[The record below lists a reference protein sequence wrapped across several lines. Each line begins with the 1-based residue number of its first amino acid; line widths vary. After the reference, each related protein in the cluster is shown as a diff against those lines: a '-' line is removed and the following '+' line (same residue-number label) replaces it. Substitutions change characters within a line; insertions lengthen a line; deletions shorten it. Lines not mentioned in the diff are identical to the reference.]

1 MEPTASDTFNG
12 LFDGKTR
19 PQIERSIRAH
29 RGALTKV
36 FRYIDTACSTVT
48 VLPTSKGAREIETL
62 RLKMEEKIEE
72 IEAGYDTLIEMQPHD
87 ERKYLEKK
95 AGISD
100 EAIQMHARIL
110 PALAK
115 CPSEITVNR
124 THQGG
129 NGHDPQIKIR
139 ESLKPDKL
147 KLDFTPMAYR
157 KWTAQMK
164 TFFAASNLQY
174 APYQEQIGYLHM
186 CLDANLSNHVSVMAQ
201 GDTPIMT
208 YEDELDEEV
217 TCLDIIDAEFINDT
231 RSPPEGTT

>member
-1 MEPTASDTFNG
+1 MIITYNMEPTASNTFKG

-29 RGALTKV
+29 RGALTK
-36 FRYIDTACSTVT
+36 YIDTACNAAT
-48 VLPTSKGAREIETL
+48 VLPTSKGAREIENL
-62 RLKMEEKIEE
+62 RLRMEEKIEE
-72 IEAGYDTLIEMQPHD
+72 IKAGYDTLIEMQPD
-87 ERKYLEKK
+87 EERKYLEKK

-124 THQGG
+124 THHGG
-129 NGHDPQIKIR
+129 NGTDPQTKIR

-147 KLDFTPMAYR
+147 KLDFTPMEFR
-157 KWTAQMK
+157 KWTAQVK

-174 APYQEQIGYLHM
+174 APYQEQIGYLHT
-186 CLDANLSNHVSVMAQ
+186 VSYTHLTLPTIYSV
-201 GDTPIMT
+201 
-208 YEDELDEEV
+208 
-217 TCLDIIDAEFINDT
+217 
-231 RSPPEGTT
+231 